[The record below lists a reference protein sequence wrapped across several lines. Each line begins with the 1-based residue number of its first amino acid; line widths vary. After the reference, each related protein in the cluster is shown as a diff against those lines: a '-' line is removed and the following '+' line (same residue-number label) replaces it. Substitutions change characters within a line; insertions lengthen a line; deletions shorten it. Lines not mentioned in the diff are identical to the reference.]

1 MGNVLLS
8 VYTDMILSLHT
19 GSVNGNIAVSKPIYI
34 VAIIDAIRLGAL
46 NENKIDLDNEFIRDR
61 FGLLYEQVYEN
72 RKGYESSF
80 FVRPYFHLASASFYH
95 LIWRRGIEAP
105 SMSFSPSAKYLCE
118 NLLCAKLDDEL
129 WELLQD
135 AESREHI
142 KQNIVRRYLT
152 K

>member
-1 MGNVLLS
+1 MK
-8 VYTDMILSLHT
+8 T
-19 GSVNGNIAVSKPIYI
+19 GKDTKAH
-34 VAIIDAIRLGAL
+34 
-46 NENKIDLDNEFIRDR
+46 
-61 FGLLYEQVYEN
+61 
-72 RKGYESSF
+72 F

-135 AESREHI
+135 AESRGRI

>member
-34 VAIIDAIRLGAL
+34 VAIIDAIGLGAL

-80 FVRPYFHLASASFYH
+80 F
-95 LIWRRGIEAP
+95 
-105 SMSFSPSAKYLCE
+105 C
-118 NLLCAKLDDEL
+118 
-129 WELLQD
+129 
-135 AESREHI
+135 
-142 KQNIVRRYLT
+142 
-152 K
+152 

>member
-34 VAIIDAIRLGAL
+34 VAIIDAIGLGAL
-46 NENKIDLDNEFIRDR
+46 KENKIDLDNEFIRDR

-80 FVRPYFHLASASFYH
+80 FVRPYFHLASASFYY

-105 SMSFSPSAKYLCE
+105 SMSSSPSAKYLRD
-118 NLLCAKLDDEL
+118 NLLYAKLDDEL
-129 WELLQD
+129 WKLLQD

-142 KQNIVRRYLT
+142 KQDIVRRYLT